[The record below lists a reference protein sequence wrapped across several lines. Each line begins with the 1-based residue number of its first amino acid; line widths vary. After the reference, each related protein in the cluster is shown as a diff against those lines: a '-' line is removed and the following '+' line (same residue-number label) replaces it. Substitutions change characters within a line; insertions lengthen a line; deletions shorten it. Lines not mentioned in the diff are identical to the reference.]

1 VWSRLVNG
9 RDGQEVG
16 PAPWNTSAMA
26 GKASR
31 KTRPKKRLPQSRRQ
45 LRLLWLTALV
55 GVAAY
60 LYYQPLASYFETRN
74 DLTARRA
81 EVSTLRSVKAE
92 LELRLESST
101 SLEATQREARRIG
114 YVLPG
119 EQLFVVKGIPDWRR
133 AQRNLRE
140 DG

>member
-1 VWSRLVNG
+1 
-9 RDGQEVG
+9 
-16 PAPWNTSAMA
+16 MA
-26 GKASR
+26 GKPTR
-31 KTRPKKRLPQSRRQ
+31 KTRPKKRVPRSKRR

-60 LYYQPLASYFETRN
+60 LYYQPLSSYFETRN
-74 DLTARRA
+74 DLAARRA
-81 EVSTLRSVKAE
+81 EVQALRVTKAE
-92 LELRLESST
+92 LEQRLQSST
-101 SLEATQREARRIG
+101 SLEATKREARRIG

-119 EQLFVVKGIPDWRR
+119 ERLFVVKGIPSWRM

>member
-1 VWSRLVNG
+1 
-9 RDGQEVG
+9 
-16 PAPWNTSAMA
+16 MA
-26 GKASR
+26 GRS
-31 KTRPKKRLPQSRRQ
+31 KKRRAGKRVPRSKRR
-45 LRLLWLTALV
+45 LRLLWLIVFL

-60 LYYQPLASYFETRN
+60 LYYQPLSSYFETRN
-74 DLTARRA
+74 DLSAKRA
-81 EVSTLRSVKAE
+81 ELETLRIAKAE

-101 SLEATQREARRIG
+101 SLEATKREARRIG

-119 EQLFVVKGIPDWRR
+119 EQLFIVKGIPAWRR